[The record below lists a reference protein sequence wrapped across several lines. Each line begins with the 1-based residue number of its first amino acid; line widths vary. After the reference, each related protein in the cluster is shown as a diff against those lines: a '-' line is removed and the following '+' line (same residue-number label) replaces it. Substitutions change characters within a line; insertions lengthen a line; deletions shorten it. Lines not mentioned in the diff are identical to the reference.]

1 MNSFFTLFNGK
12 SPAKRTPEGNI
23 FLEIRDLLKTPMK
36 DYHGMRNMAIYDAH
50 ITNSNGKI
58 NIVISGTE
66 RVMSYTYEL
75 IHDDTVHEETI
86 TVSFKFP
93 NGTRTR
99 QNYCYFA
106 RDCVEEIFWNKCTDY
121 RDIYRDSKARVLEAL
136 KGFLT
141 EAELGE
147 WNIAN
152 LEDALIDIRK
162 VFA

>member
-1 MNSFFTLFNGK
+1 MGNPQQKELQ
-12 SPAKRTPEGNI
+12 RGNI

-86 TVSFKFP
+86 T
-93 NGTRTR
+93 
-99 QNYCYFA
+99 
-106 RDCVEEIFWNKCTDY
+106 
-121 RDIYRDSKARVLEAL
+121 
-136 KGFLT
+136 
-141 EAELGE
+141 
-147 WNIAN
+147 NI
-152 LEDALIDIRK
+152 
-162 VFA
+162 